1 MNNLMQADTVNVKK
15 ITETKT
21 VDQYSVVFLKYPN
34 DFSAFLFVVCDTALL
49 VPQIDYG
56 SGMSFR
62 CFGDTNALQL
72 NSMIGKTINI
82 TFYYI

>member
-15 ITETKT
+15 ITTTKT
-21 VDQYSVVFLKYPN
+21 VDQYSVVFLQYPN
-34 DFSAFLFVVCDTALL
+34 DCRVLLSAVCDTALL

>member
-1 MNNLMQADTVNVKK
+1 MNNLMLPDTMNVKK
-15 ITETKT
+15 NTVTAT
-21 VDQYSVVFLKYPN
+21 VDQYSIVFLKYPN
-34 DFSAFLFVVCDTALL
+34 DFSAFLFVVCNTALL
-49 VPQIDYG
+49 VPQVDYG
-56 SGMSFR
+56 TGMSFR

>member
-15 ITETKT
+15 ITKTKT
-21 VDQYSVVFLKYPN
+21 VDQYSVVFLEYPK
-34 DFSAFLFVVCDTALL
+34 DCRVLLSAVCNTALL
-49 VPQIDYG
+49 VPQVDYG

>member
-1 MNNLMQADTVNVKK
+1 MNNLMLPDTMNVKK
-15 ITETKT
+15 NTVTAT
-21 VDQYSVVFLKYPN
+21 VDQYSVVFLQYPN
-34 DFSAFLFVVCDTALL
+34 DFSAFLSVVCNTALL
-49 VPQIDYG
+49 VPQVDYG

-82 TFYYI
+82 TFYYL